1 MKSTKESWFKIREFI
16 FLALLSAEIILRLI
30 ERTRLD
36 MKTPAGY
43 TLVAIE
49 LFWIPVALG
58 ALYVRML

>member
-36 MKTPAGY
+36 MKTPVGY
-43 TLVAIE
+43 T
-49 LFWIPVALG
+49 
-58 ALYVRML
+58 